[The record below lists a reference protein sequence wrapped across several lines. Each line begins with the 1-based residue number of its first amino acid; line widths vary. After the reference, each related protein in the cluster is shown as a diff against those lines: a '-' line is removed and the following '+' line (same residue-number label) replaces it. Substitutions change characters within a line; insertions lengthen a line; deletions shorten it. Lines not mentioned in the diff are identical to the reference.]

1 MMFPRGWLLAY
12 QTIRCP
18 PPWLELLELE
28 QLLEEDHPIEDAA
41 AAAAKEEET
50 NRRREEE
57 NCGNRRTTFS
67 QRTLVRLHHRWPP
80 RDSPAAE
87 SSNNR
92 KCGFRV
98 FNFQQK
104 IFKMSF

>member
-1 MMFPRGWLLAY
+1 MFPRGWLLVY
-12 QTIRCP
+12 PTIRCP

-50 NRRREEE
+50 SRRREEE
-57 NCGNRRTTFS
+57 NFGNRRTTFS
-67 QRTLVRLHHRWPP
+67 QRTLVRLHHLWPP
-80 RDSPAAE
+80 RDSPVTE

-92 KCGFRV
+92 KCVFRV
-98 FNFQQK
+98 FNFHSK
-104 IFKMSF
+104 GFNISF

>member
-1 MMFPRGWLLAY
+1 
-12 QTIRCP
+12 
-18 PPWLELLELE
+18 LELE

-41 AAAAKEEET
+41 AAEAKEEET
-50 NRRREEE
+50 SRRREEE
-57 NCGNRRTTFS
+57 NSNCRITTFS

-80 RDSPAAE
+80 RDSPVTE

-92 KCGFRV
+92 KCVFRV
-98 FNFQQK
+98 FNFQQQQK